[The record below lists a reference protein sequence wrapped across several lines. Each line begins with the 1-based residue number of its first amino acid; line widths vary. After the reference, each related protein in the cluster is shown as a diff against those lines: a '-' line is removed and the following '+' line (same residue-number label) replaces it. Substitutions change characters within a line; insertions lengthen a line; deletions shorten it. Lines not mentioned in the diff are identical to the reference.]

1 MFICCSMAFKR
12 LGGKKLMGVHIT
24 HDVEKNQDWLKIKG
38 DYEQFY
44 VCGNNEDYV
53 EDTKLL
59 MQKMAITCFTF
70 PFYVHFEGYEDEVES
85 VLSHQDTLD
94 IYYQPS
100 GKRVLTMSGL
110 KIYRAEIPAFTVTI
124 TNQETLEDVFFQWFH
139 LAMENNMWLIS
150 QEANVYYKNKFA
162 TIELNDESIILVTE
176 HDAQGFSVITNYS
189 LYQNLEYLRLIFDK

>member
-1 MFICCSMAFKR
+1 M
-12 LGGKKLMGVHIT
+12 MGVHIT
-24 HDVEKNQDWLKIKG
+24 HDVEKDQDWLEVKG

-44 VCGNNEDYV
+44 VCGDNEDYV

-100 GKRVLTMSGL
+100 GKMVLTMCGL
-110 KIYRAEIPAFTVTI
+110 KIYRAEVPAFTVTI
-124 TNQETLEDVFFQWFH
+124 TNQETLENVFSQWFH

-176 HDAQGFSVITNYS
+176 HDAQGFSVITNYY